1 MSSPSPEDMNKSRDP
16 DLIGAEA
23 AMHRAAIRA
32 QRRAEKVARTSAGV
46 RQDGTGGV
54 TRGSLSETIAHDPKA
69 LTFSEAQGYEELPG
83 ALKLE
88 ELPSQARIRIWNL
101 LDEVIRRDTET
112 DVAFGER
119 YFRPR
124 SSWRKILQDLH
135 RDHHVRPLDEWH
147 ADPSARALQQD
158 IQSLPLNQVFD
169 LIQFVLHHSR
179 CVSSLV
185 PEMKRV
191 FADSRLAYTI
201 DEGPPPTIL
210 PAVTSE
216 EGTMLVESMQT
227 LRHGGM
233 EGSVSH
239 LHKASACISLRDWA
253 GSIRE
258 SIHAVES
265 VARRLDPRAS
275 SLGKALKTL
284 ERDRALHP
292 ALGDGFDKLYG
303 YTSDERGIRH
313 ALIEDT
319 DANVGMDEAVFM
331 FGACASFAS
340 YLWRKHNSKSS

>member
-1 MSSPSPEDMNKSRDP
+1 MAP
-16 DLIGAEA
+16 
-23 AMHRAAIRA
+23 
-32 QRRAEKVARTSAGV
+32 Q
-46 RQDGTGGV
+46 
-54 TRGSLSETIAHDPKA
+54 
-69 LTFSEAQGYEELPG
+69 
-83 ALKLE
+83 
-88 ELPSQARIRIWNL
+88 
-101 LDEVIRRDTET
+101 
-112 DVAFGER
+112 
-119 YFRPR
+119 
-124 SSWRKILQDLH
+124 
-135 RDHHVRPLDEWH
+135 

-253 GSIRE
+253 GSIR
-258 SIHAVES
+258 
-265 VARRLDPRAS
+265 
-275 SLGKALKTL
+275 KAFT
-284 ERDRALHP
+284 R
-292 ALGDGFDKLYG
+292 
-303 YTSDERGIRH
+303 S
-313 ALIEDT
+313 
-319 DANVGMDEAVFM
+319 N
-331 FGACASFAS
+331 
-340 YLWRKHNSKSS
+340 LWRDGLIPEHPVWEKRSRPSNEIARCIPRSAMGSTNSMDTHQTNVASDTR